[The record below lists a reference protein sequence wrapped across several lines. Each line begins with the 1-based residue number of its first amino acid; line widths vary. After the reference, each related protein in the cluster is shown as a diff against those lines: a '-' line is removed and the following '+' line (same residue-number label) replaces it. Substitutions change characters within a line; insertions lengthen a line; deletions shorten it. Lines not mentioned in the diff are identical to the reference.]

1 MIKAQNSPDDIIETL
16 SLQRNFPTWD
26 RFSTFWADTPKKSS
40 PSPLWGHRLP
50 GTALVL
56 FNNSARAGKLGLM
69 GYFGVGGLPIE

>member
-1 MIKAQNSPDDIIETL
+1 MISLKPLALRETVHFL
-16 SLQRNFPTWD
+16 TWD
-26 RFSTFWADTPKKSS
+26 QFSTFWADTSKKSS